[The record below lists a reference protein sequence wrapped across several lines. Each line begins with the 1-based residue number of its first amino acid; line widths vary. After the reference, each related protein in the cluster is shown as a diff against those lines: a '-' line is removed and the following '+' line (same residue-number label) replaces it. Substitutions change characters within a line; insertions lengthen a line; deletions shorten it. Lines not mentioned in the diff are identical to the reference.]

1 MQTFAQIFT
10 TCSKI
15 YARFSV
21 SLQQIQNI
29 MKKLLALLGFL
40 LIMALV
46 AGGAIYY
53 LLFTCPFQHTE
64 KAYIYIDTDDTADSI
79 KNKIVETGNPRTM
92 LGYELMCKLKSYG
105 EKHRTGRYELATNAT
120 MWDLV
125 RELRNGI
132 QTPVKLVVP
141 PARTIEK
148 MTTVLSKN
156 LMLDSLSLAQVLN
169 DETRMKEVGGY
180 SKETLPCLFIPETYE
195 VYWDI
200 TPDKLVERLQK
211 EKEKFWNA
219 NRRKKALEAKLTPDE
234 VTTLASI
241 VESETN
247 YAPEKA
253 TVAGL
258 YLNRLQRGIKLQ
270 SDPTVKFALQDFGL
284 RRILFQHLEYDSP
297 YNTYMYEGLPPGP
310 ICIPTPAGID
320 AVLNYERHKYLYM
333 CAKEDFSGSHNFE
346 ETLSGHLINA
356 RRYQQAL
363 NARGIK

>member
-1 MQTFAQIFT
+1 M
-10 TCSKI
+10 KI
-15 YARFSV
+15 YDQISI
-21 SLQQIQNI
+21 SLHQIKEI
-29 MKKLLALLGFL
+29 MKKIFSILGILLVLAL
-40 LIMALV
+40 I
-46 AGGAIYY
+46 AGGGVYY
-53 LLFTCPFQHTE
+53 LLFTSPFQHNQ
-64 KAYIYIDTDDTADSI
+64 KAYIYIDKDDTADSI
-79 KNKIVETGNPRTM
+79 RNKIVKTGNPKTM

-105 EKHRTGRYELATNAT
+105 EKHRTGRYELAPNAT
-120 MWDLV
+120 MWNLV

-132 QTPVKLVVP
+132 QSPIKLVVP
-141 PARTIEK
+141 SVRTVEK
-148 MTTVLSKN
+148 MTAALSKN

-169 DETRMKEVGGY
+169 DDAKMKELGGY
-180 SKETLPCLFIPETYE
+180 SKETLPTLFIPETYE

-200 TPDKLVERLQK
+200 TPERLVERFQK

-219 NRRKKALEAKLTPDE
+219 ERCKKAQDAKLTQNE
-234 VTTLASI
+234 VATLASI

-247 YAPEKA
+247 YAPEKK

-258 YLNRLQRGIKLQ
+258 YLNRLHRGIKLQ

-320 AVLNYERHKYLYM
+320 AVLNYEHHNYLYM

-346 ETLSGHLINA
+346 ETLSGHLLNA